1 MSAHRRSTIESR
13 PRPDPSFDRRA
24 STGHSAA
31 PFHRERRL
39 PPSPGAGDSRCL
51 LVAVGA
57 RDKSVGEN
65 WGGYT
70 VDEKAAKHGASVD
83 QETTKPAEAYA
94 KVAKR
99 APARP
104 GEDWLPS

>member
-1 MSAHRRSTIESR
+1 VIV
-13 PRPDPSFDRRA
+13 
-24 STGHSAA
+24 
-31 PFHRERRL
+31 
-39 PPSPGAGDSRCL
+39 GAGDSRCL

-70 VDEKAAKHGASVD
+70 VDETAAKHGASVD
-83 QETTKPAEAYA
+83 VDTTEPEEAYA

-99 APARP
+99 APVRT